1 MNSNEPSTNDEEA
14 YITGLYRF
22 SKPSTTLSFEQR
34 YTEMY
39 DIITRNAKLTL
50 VESSKRNEYQKEAS
64 QTARKQLFSNRTNV
78 ARPAK
83 LSKHIA
89 DIYPSV
95 GQIVCGEL
103 VATCFLVTE
112 DIVITNNHVVE
123 DILVGRKSDPAAHRS
138 ITIDFDFDAPRQSNA
153 TGGIEVA
160 SLDDARNIRN
170 EALDYAFLA
179 LESKPEGKTPLG
191 NKVKKHVPQSGLVAI
206 VGHPGGFEKLDD
218 TCTIIPRAE
227 VSNLVDLSCVK
238 CIHVKNHA
246 KNSGATS
253 ITSYLTSSMFDGSSG
268 SPVINMSGE
277 IVALHCCGFM
287 PVENEEECSLFDYG
301 FTFEAIIADVKDK
314 DEEKMKN
321 FFPHYN

>member
-1 MNSNEPSTNDEEA
+1 MNSNDPSANDEEA

-22 SKPSTTLSFEQR
+22 SKPSTALSFEQR
-34 YTEMY
+34 CTEMY

-50 VESSKRNEYQKEAS
+50 VESSKRNEYQKEIS
-64 QTARKQLFSNRTNV
+64 QNARKQFSNRTNV

-83 LSKHIA
+83 LSKYIA

-95 GQIVCGEL
+95 GQIVCGTIR
-103 VATCFLVTE
+103 ATCFLVTE

-123 DILVGRKSDPAAHRS
+123 AILNGRKSDLAAYRS

-227 VSNLVDLSCVK
+227 VSNHVDLSCVE

-277 IVALHCCGFM
+277 IVAIHCCGCTRE
-287 PVENEEECSLFDYG
+287 ENGDEICLLNYG

-314 DEEKMKN
+314 DEEKMKH